1 MALTSLPRPAGH
13 AAQLKPPVAA
23 NVPAAH
29 ATHTAAAALVL
40 PSGAPEPAAH
50 GVPSQAERAP
60 AAAACVP
67 LGHGMQPV
75 LHRHWLKLL
84 HKVAEVLFS
93 LK

>member
-1 MALTSLPRPAGH
+1 MPAGH
-13 AAQLKPPVAA
+13 AVQLEPPVAA
-23 NVPAAH
+23 NFPAAH

-67 LGHGMQPV
+67 LGHGMQPA
-75 LHRHWLKLL
+75 LQRHCWVLL
-84 HKVAEVLFS
+84 HKVEEVLCL